1 MAHRTVII
9 GGDAAGMSAATRVR
23 QLRPEA
29 EVVVLERSRFTSYSA
44 CGIPYLVGGLVA
56 GGVEALIAR
65 SPDEHRRRGIDV
77 RTHHD
82 ATAIDPAAGEVEFVD
97 EHAGRIDRIGY
108 DQLLVATGGKPI
120 RPELPGIDLP
130 FVHGVQSLDDAQALL
145 ALAEAGCRRIVV
157 VGGGYIGLE
166 MAEAYIERGCTATVV
181 ERSAQP
187 LGVLDA
193 DFGQRVAEAMRSHG
207 IDVRCGVGVD
217 GFEPGVVRTTDGPLD
232 ADLVVLGMGVEAR
245 SDLAAAAGIKLGP
258 GKAVVVDER
267 QATSVDGVWSAGDC
281 ATATHLVTG
290 KPVHIALGTY
300 ANKHGRVAGINMA
313 GGAGRSAR
321 VLGTA
326 ITKLCA
332 LEIARTGLRA
342 EDAIDAGFD
351 AVATTIDATTVAG
364 YLPHATPM
372 TIRLVAERGTGRVL
386 GAQILGG
393 PGAAK
398 RIDTLATAIA
408 ARMTVADVADLDLA
422 YAPPFS
428 SVWDPVAVVAREAM
442 KAV

>member
-1 MAHRTVII
+1 MFRTVII

-23 QLRPEA
+23 QLRPQA

-44 CGIPYLVGGLVA
+44 CGIPYLIGGLVA
-56 GGVEALIAR
+56 GGVQALIAR
-65 SPDEHRRRGIDV
+65 SPEEHRRRGIDV
-77 RTHHD
+77 RIHHE
-82 ATAIDPAAGEVEFVD
+82 ATAIDAAAGEVEFFD
-97 EHAGRIDRIGY
+97 RHAGRAARIGY
-108 DQLLVATGGKPI
+108 DQLLIATGGKPI
-120 RPELPGIDLP
+120 RPNLPGIDLP
-130 FVHGVQSLDDAQALL
+130 FVHGVQSLDDAEALL
-145 ALAEAGCRRIVV
+145 KLAEAGCRRIVV
-157 VGGGYIGLE
+157 VGSGYIGLE

-187 LGVLDA
+187 LGLLDA
-193 DFGQRVAEAMRSHG
+193 DLGQRVADAMRSHG
-207 IDVRCGVGVD
+207 IDLRCGVAVE
-217 GFEPGVVRTTDGPLD
+217 GFEPGVVRTSDGPIG
-232 ADLVVLGMGVEAR
+232 ADLVVLGMGIEAR
-245 SDLAAAAGIKLGP
+245 SDLAAGAGLELGERRAI
-258 GKAVVVDER
+258 AVDAR
-267 QATSVDGVWSAGDC
+267 QATSVAGIWSAGDC

-313 GGAGRSAR
+313 GGAAKSAR

-332 LEIARTGLRA
+332 LEIALTGVRA
-342 EDAIDAGFD
+342 DGALAAGFD
-351 AVATTIDATTVAG
+351 AVATTIDAKTVAG
-364 YLPHATPM
+364 YLPHAAPM

-386 GAQILGG
+386 GAQIVGG

-398 RIDTLATAIA
+398 RIDTVATAITA
-408 ARMTVADVADLDLA
+408 GMTVAEVAELDLA

-428 SVWDPVAVVAREAM
+428 SVWDPVAVVAREAL